1 MRNHLTTVQ
10 CLILLSVCVIGIYS
24 YRNNINS
31 HACTYTPTT
40 VSGTKAPSGRI
51 CKGQLLLNEKFTDF
65 DRDLW
70 RHELT
75 LGGGGVSVLY
85 KCHYICVCVYAE
97 SSYQEMDLDT
107 KFINIYLLISI

>member
-1 MRNHLTTVQ
+1 MQ
-10 CLILLSVCVIGIYS
+10 CTILLSVCVIGIYS
-24 YRNNINS
+24 YRQNINS

-51 CKGQLLLNEKFTDF
+51 CKGQLLLNERFTDF

-75 LGGGGVSVLY
+75 LGGGGVSVD
-85 KCHYICVCVYAE
+85 CVFLFTFV
-97 SSYQEMDLDT
+97 S
-107 KFINIYLLISI
+107 